1 MSCSPESLHPS
12 HSEHSNELQEYDQ
25 MYEVLK
31 DGKNKTYVCKIPE
44 CNKVFRYKSEIYR
57 HVATHSAQRP
67 YICNFESCKKTF
79 KRNDA
84 LENHMRTHTKE
95 SPFICEHEECGLT
108 FTTKAS
114 LRYHLLKHKDEK
126 TFKCTFPGCT
136 KAFITSFQLKQHE
149 KSSCVHQKVK
159 NFIRAP
165 QLQESD
171 IPAIQAPIPKKI
183 KTEIIVKETVPRTES
198 PEQEKLSQIQ
208 AQIQVQAAPQGQN
221 QEIYQHRIGNIL
233 TENEVLKQRLELSQK
248 IIGLLQYKMQGEPVS
263 GPEYL
268 FANRFPENLMRL
280 QFLNHHLLDHQ
291 QQNY

>member
-31 DGKNKTYVCKIPE
+31 DEKNKTYVCKITE

-95 SPFICEHEECGLT
+95 SPFICEHEECQLT

-159 NFIRAP
+159 SFIRVPQVQDSDAQTIHAP
-165 QLQESD
+165 V
-171 IPAIQAPIPKKI
+171 PKKI
-183 KTEIIVKETVPRTES
+183 KTEADSAVSAKETAISRTES
-198 PEQEKLSQIQ
+198 PEEEKVS
-208 AQIQVQAAPQGQN
+208 QIQVQVAPQGQN
-221 QEIYQHRIGNIL
+221 QEMYQYGIGNIL
-233 TENEVLKQRLELSQK
+233 TENEVLKKRLELSQK

-268 FANRFPENLMRL
+268 FANRFPENFMRL
-280 QFLNHHLLDHQ
+280 QFLNHHQ